1 MAKRDPLGL
10 IGEKLNRYRIEEFA
24 GRGGM
29 SVVYRARHEIGKYV
43 VAVKVLDPELA
54 GDPKMV
60 SSFLAEARNTAALRH
75 PSIIRINDVDQTEE
89 GWAYL
94 VMEWLDG
101 RTLYDEL
108 RKHGPIPIERASR
121 LLDQICAAVEYAHSK
136 NVIHRDLKPG
146 NIMLVADEHGEPD
159 VEAIRILDFGIAKV
173 LDATLGINTQVA
185 GTYYYTSPEQLT
197 RGATIDRRAD
207 IYSLGVVLYQMLTGE
222 MPFKADSMWEMIR
235 LHCEASP
242 SPLREV
248 NPAIPQAIED
258 VVLKALAKKP
268 ADRHQSAT
276 ELARALRNAANIHPA
291 TLIVE
296 CIDANDQSR
305 LAGASV
311 YLNGKFAGNTAA
323 GGELRLEQLTPREY
337 RIEVESTHYRGSQKS
352 FRLEPQEELV
362 VAIKLERELRGSLE
376 IRLNVAG
383 AGVELDGKEIGVTD
397 PNGRFAS
404 DSVEVGRRRVRL
416 THPKH
421 LPVKVDVDVEAWR
434 RASLDLSLEPRLGFE
449 WRRMIT
455 PAPVTIFLSIIFLS
469 LIGYGAY
476 RKWKN
481 PPPSAPSAPSPT
493 VELSPKTDVATN
505 SPTNSPPPSTP
516 PPTAEISPKTDATTK
531 GPKNSLG
538 PKTTTSPSSTAVAPT
553 VTPPAD
559 HVSFDELM
567 AKAARSRKAGR
578 HQESVNYYNQAL
590 TLRRGDGKA
599 LAGLMDAYHALGEYF
614 LNRGQYKNAADAF
627 QQVLDIRP
635 NDVPASLRLGDAYS
649 GIPENYD
656 KAIEQYNRAINL
668 GFDNSV
674 VYVKLGNVYLNKANY
689 QAAAS
694 QCAEAIKHD
703 IKYREA
709 YSCAH
714 KAFLAQPRG
723 DDKAKDFYRR
733 LIDANPQNELAIY
746 HLGLIYVAQ
755 RRRNDAISQYNK
767 LQALR
772 SDWAEKLRAEI
783 ARIY

>member
-29 SVVYRARHEIGKYV
+29 SVVYRARHEIGEYV

-60 SSFLAEARNTAALRH
+60 SSFLAEGKNTAALRH
-75 PSIIRINDVDQTEE
+75 PFIIRINDVDQTEE

-108 RKHGPIPIERASR
+108 KERGSLSFERASR
-121 LLDQICAAVEYAHSK
+121 LLDQICAAVESAHSK

-146 NIMLVADEHGEPD
+146 NIMLVAGE
-159 VEAIRILDFGIAKV
+159 VEEETIRILDFGIAKV

-197 RGATIDRRAD
+197 RGAAIDRRAD

-222 MPFKADSMWEMIR
+222 MPFVADSMPEMIR

-242 SPLREV
+242 RPMREI
-248 NPAIPQAIED
+248 NPAIPRAVED

-268 ADRHQSAT
+268 AGRYQSAT
-276 ELARALRNAANIHPA
+276 ELARAFRNAANIHPA

-296 CIDANDQSR
+296 CIDATDQSR

-311 YLNGKFAGNTAA
+311 YLNGKFTGNTGA

-337 RIEVESTHYRGSQKS
+337 RIEVEFQHYLGAQKS
-352 FRLEPQEELV
+352 FRLEPQEELA

-376 IRLNVAG
+376 IKLNVAG
-383 AGVELDGKEIGVTD
+383 ARVELDGKEIGVTD
-397 PNGRFAS
+397 AKGRFVF
-404 DSVEVGRRRVRL
+404 DSVEAGRRRVRL
-416 THPKH
+416 THHRH
-421 LPVKVDVDVEAWR
+421 LPFKADVEVEAWR
-434 RASLDLSLEPRLGFE
+434 RASLDLNLEPRSGFD
-449 WRRMIT
+449 WRRIIA
-455 PAPVTIFLSIIFLS
+455 PAAVVIFLS

-476 RKWKN
+476 RLLKKT
-481 PPPSAPSAPSPT
+481 PPLSPIPSIVEVSPTAAVATSSPSPETTATPDPSPT
-493 VELSPKTDVATN
+493 AVVA
-505 SPTNSPPPSTP
+505 
-516 PPTAEISPKTDATTK
+516 
-531 GPKNSLG
+531 
-538 PKTTTSPSSTAVAPT
+538 T
-553 VTPPAD
+553 VTPPAE
-559 HVSFDELM
+559 HASFDELM
-567 AKAARSRKAGR
+567 AKAARSRKVGR
-578 HQESVNYYNQAL
+578 HQEAINYYKQAL
-590 TLRRGDGKA
+590 TLRREDGKA
-599 LAGLMDAYHALGEYF
+599 LGGLVDAYHDLGGYF
-614 LNRGQYKNAADAF
+614 LKRGQYKNAANAF
-627 QQVLDIRP
+627 QQVLDVRP

-656 KAIEQYNRAINL
+656 NAIEQYNRAIKL
-668 GFDNSV
+668 GFVDSV
-674 VYVKLGNVYLNKANY
+674 VYVKLGNVYLSKANY
-689 QAAAS
+689 QAASS
-694 QCAEAIKHD
+694 QCAEAIRRD
-703 IKYREA
+703 VKYPAA

-783 ARIY
+783 ARIN

>member
-10 IGEKLNRYRIEEFA
+10 IGEKLNRYRIEDFA

-29 SVVYRARHEIGKYV
+29 SVVYRARHEIGEYV

-108 RKHGPIPIERASR
+108 KERGSLSIERASR

-146 NIMLVADEHGEPD
+146 NIMLVSDEYE
-159 VEAIRILDFGIAKV
+159 EETIRILDFGIAKV
-173 LDATLGINTQVA
+173 LNATLGINTQAA

-197 RGATIDRRAD
+197 RGAAIDRRAD

-222 MPFKADSMWEMIR
+222 KPFEADSMWEMIK

-242 SPLREV
+242 RTLRDV
-248 NPAIPQAIED
+248 NPAIPQAVEE

-268 ADRHQSAT
+268 AGRYQSAT
-276 ELARALRNAANIHPA
+276 ELARAFRNAANIHPA

-296 CIDANDQSR
+296 CIDATDESR

-311 YLNGKFAGNTAA
+311 YLNGKFAGNTGA

-337 RIEVESTHYRGSQKS
+337 RIEVESQHYLGSQKS
-352 FRLEPQEELV
+352 FRIESQEELA

-376 IRLNVAG
+376 IKLNVAG
-383 AGVELDGKEIGVTD
+383 ARVELDGKEIGVTD
-397 PNGRFAS
+397 AKGWFVL
-404 DSVEVGRRRVRL
+404 DSVDAGLRRVRL
-416 THPKH
+416 THPGH
-421 LPVKVDVDVEAWR
+421 LPVKADVDVEVWR
-434 RASLDLSLEPRLGFE
+434 RASLDLNLEPRSGFE
-449 WRRMIT
+449 WRRIIA
-455 PAPVTIFLSIIFLS
+455 PAAVVIFLS
-469 LIGYGAY
+469 LIGYGVY
-476 RKWKN
+476 RLWKKTPSPSPIPSIVEVSPTAAVATSSPSPETTA
-481 PPPSAPSAPSPT
+481 PPGPSPT
-493 VELSPKTDVATN
+493 AIV
-505 SPTNSPPPSTP
+505 PT
-516 PPTAEISPKTDATTK
+516 I
-531 GPKNSLG
+531 
-538 PKTTTSPSSTAVAPT
+538 
-553 VTPPAD
+553 TPPAD
-559 HVSFDELM
+559 QAPFNELM
-567 AKAARSRKAGR
+567 AKAARSRKAAR
-578 HQESVNYYNQAL
+578 HQEAINYYKQAL
-590 TLRRGDGKA
+590 TLRREDGKA
-599 LAGLMDAYHALGEYF
+599 LAGLVGAYYDLGDYF
-614 LNRGQYKNAADAF
+614 LKRRQYKSAAGAF
-627 QQVLDIRP
+627 QQVLDVKP
-635 NDVPASLRLGDAYS
+635 NDVPASIRLGDAYS
-649 GIPENYD
+649 SIPGNYD
-656 KAIEQYNRAINL
+656 NAIVQYNRAIKL
-668 GFDNSV
+668 GFDNPV
-674 VYVKLGNVYLNKANY
+674 VYVKLGNVYIRKANY
-689 QAAAS
+689 QAASS
-694 QCAEAIKHD
+694 QCAEAIKRD
-703 IKYREA
+703 VKYREA
-709 YSCAH
+709 YSCFH

-723 DDKAKDFYRR
+723 GDKAKDFYRR

-772 SDWAEKLRAEI
+772 SDWAEKLRVEL
-783 ARIY
+783 ARTQ

>member
-24 GRGGM
+24 GQGGM
-29 SVVYRARHEIGKYV
+29 SVVYRARHEIGEYV

-60 SSFLAEARNTAALRH
+60 NSFLAEARNTAALRH

-108 RKHGPIPIERASR
+108 RRHGPLPIERASR

-146 NIMLVADEHGEPD
+146 NIMLVAGEQGEHEGD
-159 VEAIRILDFGIAKV
+159 AIRILDFGIAKV

-197 RGATIDRRAD
+197 RGAAIDRRAD
-207 IYSLGVVLYQMLTGE
+207 LYSLGVVLYQMLTGE
-222 MPFKADSMWEMIR
+222 MPFKADSMPEMIR

-242 SPLREV
+242 RPLREV
-248 NPAIPQAIED
+248 NPAIPQAVED
-258 VVLKALAKKP
+258 VVIKALAKKP
-268 ADRHQSAT
+268 SDRHQSAT
-276 ELARALRNAANIHPA
+276 ELARAFRNAANIHPA

-296 CIDANDQSR
+296 CIDAIDQSQ

-337 RIEVESTHYRGSQKS
+337 LIEVESAHYRSSQKS

-376 IRLNVAG
+376 IKLNVAG
-383 AGVELDGKEIGVTD
+383 ARVELDGKEIGVTD
-397 PNGRFAS
+397 ANGRFTS
-404 DSVEVGRRRVRL
+404 DSVEAGRRRVRL
-416 THPKH
+416 AHPKH
-421 LPVKVDVDVEAWR
+421 QQVKVEVDVEAWR

-449 WRRMIT
+449 WRRIIT
-455 PAPVTIFLSIIFLS
+455 PAPVAIFLSVIVLS

-476 RKWKN
+476 RIWKN
-481 PPPSAPSAPSPT
+481 PPSPPPPSPT
-493 VELSPKTDVATN
+493 T
-505 SPTNSPPPSTP
+505 
-516 PPTAEISPKTDATTK
+516 PTAEVSPKTDAATN
-531 GPKNSLG
+531 GPTNSPG
-538 PKTTTSPSSTAVAPT
+538 PETMTPTPAPSPSVVVPT

-559 HVSFDELM
+559 HASFDELM

-590 TLRRGDGKA
+590 SLRRGDGKA
-599 LAGLMDAYHALGEYF
+599 LAGLMDAYHALGENF
-614 LNRGQYKNAADAF
+614 LKRGQYKSAANAF
-627 QQVLDIRP
+627 QQVLDIKP
-635 NDVPASLRLGDAYS
+635 NDAPASLRLGDAYS

-656 KAIEQYNRAINL
+656 KAIEQYNRAISL
-668 GFDNSV
+668 GFDNPV
-674 VYVKLGNVYLNKANY
+674 VYVKLGNVYLSKANY
-689 QAAAS
+689 QAASS
-694 QCAEAIKHD
+694 QCAEAIKRD
-703 IKYREA
+703 IKYQEA

-714 KAFLAQPRG
+714 KAFLAQPHG

-733 LIDANPQNELAIY
+733 LVDANPQNELAIY

-755 RRRNDAISQYNK
+755 RRRNDAISQYKK

-772 SDWAEKLRAEI
+772 SDLAEKLRAEI

>member
-1 MAKRDPLGL
+1 
-10 IGEKLNRYRIEEFA
+10 
-24 GRGGM
+24 
-29 SVVYRARHEIGKYV
+29 
-43 VAVKVLDPELA
+43 
-54 GDPKMV
+54 MV
-60 SSFLAEARNTAALRH
+60 SPFLAQARNTAALRH

-89 GWAYL
+89 GWAYM
-94 VMEWLDG
+94 VMEWLDK
-101 RTLYDEL
+101 RTLWDEL
-108 RKHGPIPIERASR
+108 RKQGPLPIERASR

-159 VEAIRILDFGIAKV
+159 GEAIRILDFGIAKV

-197 RGATIDRRAD
+197 RGAAIDRRAD
-207 IYSLGVVLYQMLTGE
+207 IYSLGVVLYQMLISK
-222 MPFKADSMWEMIR
+222 MPFEADSMPEMIR
-235 LHCEASP
+235 LHCEAP
-242 SPLREV
+242 PMPLREV
-248 NPAIPQAIED
+248 NPAIPQAVED

-276 ELARALRNAANIHPA
+276 ELARAFRNAANIHPA

-296 CIDANDQSR
+296 CSDATDQSR

-323 GGELRLEQLTPREY
+323 GGDLRLEQLTPREY
-337 RIEVESTHYRGSQKS
+337 RIEVESTHYRSSQKS

-362 VAIKLERELRGSLE
+362 VLIKLERELQGSLE
-376 IRLNVAG
+376 IKLNVAG
-383 AGVELDGKEIGVTD
+383 ARVELDGKEIGMTD
-397 PNGRFAS
+397 SSGRFAS
-404 DSVEVGRRRVRL
+404 DSVVVGRRRVRL

-421 LPVKVDVDVEAWR
+421 LPVKVEVEVEAWR
-434 RASLDLSLEPRLGFE
+434 RASLDLSLEPRLDFE
-449 WRRMIT
+449 WRRIIT
-455 PAPVTIFLSIIFLS
+455 PAPVIIFLSVIFLS

-476 RKWKN
+476 RKWIN
-481 PPPSAPSAPSPT
+481 PSPSAPTPT
-493 VELSPKTDVATN
+493 VELSPKTDTTANV
-505 SPTNSPPPSTP
+505 PTNSPSPETTP
-516 PPTAEISPKTDATTK
+516 TPRPTPTPTTA
-531 GPKNSLG
+531 P
-538 PKTTTSPSSTAVAPT
+538 TPSSTAVIPT

-559 HVSFDELM
+559 HGSFDEFM
-567 AKAARSRKAGR
+567 NKAARSRKAGS
-578 HQESVNYYNQAL
+578 HQEAVNYYKQAL

-599 LAGLMDAYHALGEYF
+599 LAGLVDASHALGEYF
-614 LNRGQYKNAADAF
+614 LKRGQYKSAANAF

-635 NDVPASLRLGDAYS
+635 NDIPASLRLGDAYS

-668 GFDNSV
+668 GFDNPV
-674 VYVKLGNVYLNKANY
+674 VYVKLGNVYLSKANY

-694 QCAEAIKHD
+694 QCSEAIKRD

-723 DDKAKDFYRR
+723 DDKAKDFYRK

-755 RRRNDAISQYNK
+755 RRRNDAISQYKK

-783 ARIY
+783 ARTN

>member
-29 SVVYRARHEIGKYV
+29 SVVYRARHEIGEYV

-108 RKHGPIPIERASR
+108 RRHGPLPIERASR

-146 NIMLVADEHGEPD
+146 NIMLVAGEQGEPD
-159 VEAIRILDFGIAKV
+159 GEAIRILDFGIAKV

-197 RGATIDRRAD
+197 RGAVIDRRAD
-207 IYSLGVVLYQMLTGE
+207 IYSLGVVLYQMLIGE
-222 MPFKADSMWEMIR
+222 MPFKADSMPEMIR
-235 LHCEASP
+235 LHCEAP
-242 SPLREV
+242 PRPLREV
-248 NPAIPQAIED
+248 NPAIPQAVED
-258 VVLKALAKKP
+258 VVLKTLAKKP
-268 ADRHQSAT
+268 ADRHPSAT
-276 ELARALRNAANIHPA
+276 ELARAFRNAANIHPA

-296 CIDANDQSR
+296 CVDATDQSR

-337 RIEVESTHYRGSQKS
+337 RIEVESAHYRSSQKS

-376 IRLNVAG
+376 IKLNVAG
-383 AGVELDGKEIGVTD
+383 ARVELDGKEIGVTD
-397 PNGRFAS
+397 HNGRFHS
-404 DSVEVGRRRVRL
+404 DSVEAGRRLVRL
-416 THPKH
+416 TKPRH
-421 LPVKVDVDVEAWR
+421 LPVKVEVEVEPWR

-449 WRRMIT
+449 WRRIIT
-455 PAPVTIFLSIIFLS
+455 PAPVTVFLSVIFLS

-476 RKWKN
+476 RKWRN
-481 PPPSAPSAPSPT
+481 PTTASPSSPTPT
-493 VELSPKTDVATN
+493 VEV
-505 SPTNSPPPSTP
+505 
-516 PPTAEISPKTDATTK
+516 SPKTDAAANGPTNSPSPVTT
-531 GPKNSLG
+531 PTLT
-538 PKTTTSPSSTAVAPT
+538 PTPTQTQRPTPSSTAVVPT

-559 HVSFDELM
+559 HASFDELM
-567 AKAARSRKAGR
+567 NKAARSRKAAR
-578 HQESVNYYNQAL
+578 HQEAVNYYKEAL

-599 LAGLMDAYHALGEYF
+599 LAGLMDASHALGEY
-614 LNRGQYKNAADAF
+614 LLKRRQYKSAANAF

-668 GFDNSV
+668 GFDNSI
-674 VYVKLGNVYLNKANY
+674 VYVKLGNVYLSKANY
-689 QAAAS
+689 QAAAN
-694 QCAEAIKHD
+694 QCAEAIKRD

>member
-1 MAKRDPLGL
+1 MAIRDPLGL

-29 SVVYRARHEIGKYV
+29 SVVYRARHEIGEYV

-101 RTLYDEL
+101 RTLWDEL
-108 RKHGPIPIERASR
+108 RKHGPLPIERASR

-146 NIMLVADEHGEPD
+146 NIMLVANEHGEHD
-159 VEAIRILDFGIAKV
+159 GEAIRILDFGIAKV

-197 RGATIDRRAD
+197 RGAAIDRRAD
-207 IYSLGVVLYQMLTGE
+207 IYSLGVVLYQMLIGK
-222 MPFKADSMWEMIR
+222 MPFEADSMPEMVR
-235 LHCEASP
+235 LHCEAP
-242 SPLREV
+242 PRPLREF
-248 NPAIPQAIED
+248 NPAIPQAVED

-276 ELARALRNAANIHPA
+276 ELARAFRNAANIHPA

-296 CIDANDQSR
+296 CVDATDQSR

-337 RIEVESTHYRGSQKS
+337 RIEVESAHYRSSQKS

-376 IRLNVAG
+376 IKLNVAG
-383 AGVELDGKEIGVTD
+383 ARVELDGKEIGVTD
-397 PNGRFAS
+397 NNGRFHS
-404 DSVEVGRRRVRL
+404 DSVEAGRRRVRL

-421 LPVKVDVDVEAWR
+421 LPVKVEVEVEAWR
-434 RASLDLSLEPRLGFE
+434 RASLDLSLEPRQSFE
-449 WRRMIT
+449 WRRIIT
-455 PAPVTIFLSIIFLS
+455 PAPVTIFLSVIFLS

-476 RKWKN
+476 RKWIN
-481 PPPSAPSAPSPT
+481 PPPSPPSSPTPT
-493 VELSPKTDVATN
+493 VEVSPKADATAN
-505 SPTNSPPPSTP
+505 GPTNSPAPDPTPLPTPPTPTPTPRPTPYSTP
-516 PPTAEISPKTDATTK
+516 
-531 GPKNSLG
+531 
-538 PKTTTSPSSTAVAPT
+538 VVPT

-559 HVSFDELM
+559 HATFDELM
-567 AKAARSRKAGR
+567 NKAARSRKVGR
-578 HQESVNYYNQAL
+578 HQEAVNYYKQAL
-590 TLRRGDGKA
+590 TLRRADGKA
-599 LAGLMDAYHALGEYF
+599 LAGLTDASHALGEYF
-614 LNRGQYKNAADAF
+614 LKRGQYKSAADAF

-635 NDVPASLRLGDAYS
+635 NDIPASLRLGDAYS
-649 GIPENYD
+649 GIPENND
-656 KAIEQYNRAINL
+656 KAIEQYNRAITL

-674 VYVKLGNVYLNKANY
+674 VYVKLGNVYLSKANY

-694 QCAEAIKHD
+694 QCAEAIKRD

-723 DDKAKDFYRR
+723 DDKAKDLYRR

>member
-1 MAKRDPLGL
+1 MAQRDPLGL
-10 IGEKLNRYRIEEFA
+10 IGEKLNRYRIEQFA

-29 SVVYRARHEIGKYV
+29 SVVYRARHEIGEYV

-108 RKHGPIPIERASR
+108 RRHGPLPIERASR

-159 VEAIRILDFGIAKV
+159 GEAIRILDFGIAKV

-197 RGATIDRRAD
+197 RGAAIDRRAD

-222 MPFKADSMWEMIR
+222 MPFKADSMPEMIR
-235 LHCEASP
+235 LHCEAFP
-242 SPLREV
+242 RPPREI
-248 NPAIPQAIED
+248 NPAILQAVED

-276 ELARALRNAANIHPA
+276 ELARAFRNAANIHPA

-296 CIDANDQSR
+296 CVDAIDQSR
-305 LAGASV
+305 LADASV

-337 RIEVESTHYRGSQKS
+337 RIEVESAHYRSSQKS

-362 VAIKLERELRGSLE
+362 VVIKLERELRGSLE
-376 IRLNVAG
+376 IKLNVAG
-383 AGVELDGKEIGVTD
+383 ARVELDGKEIGVTD

-404 DSVEVGRRRVRL
+404 DSVEAGRRRVRL

-421 LPVKVDVDVEAWR
+421 LPVKVEVEVEAWR

-449 WRRMIT
+449 WRRIIT
-455 PAPVTIFLSIIFLS
+455 PAPVTIFLSVIFLS

-476 RKWKN
+476 RKWIN
-481 PPPSAPSAPSPT
+481 PPPSPPSSPTPT
-493 VELSPKTDVATN
+493 VEVSPKTDVAVN
-505 SPTNSPPPSTP
+505 GPTNSPAPETTSTP
-516 PPTAEISPKTDATTK
+516 TPTPRPTTA
-531 GPKNSLG
+531 P
-538 PKTTTSPSSTAVAPT
+538 TPSSTAVVPT

-559 HVSFDELM
+559 HASFDELM

-599 LAGLMDAYHALGEYF
+599 LAGLMDAYHALGENF
-614 LNRGQYKNAADAF
+614 LKRGQYRSAADAF

-674 VYVKLGNVYLNKANY
+674 VYVKLGNVYLSKANY

-694 QCAEAIKHD
+694 QCAEAIKRD

-733 LIDANPQNELAIY
+733 LIDSNPQNELAIY

>member
-29 SVVYRARHEIGKYV
+29 SVVYRARHEIGEYV

-54 GDPKMV
+54 GDPKMI

-101 RTLYDEL
+101 QTLYDDLKERGSL
-108 RKHGPIPIERASR
+108 SIERASR

-146 NIMLVADEHGEPD
+146 NIMLVADEFE
-159 VEAIRILDFGIAKV
+159 EETIRILDFGIAKV

-197 RGATIDRRAD
+197 RGAAIDRRAD

-222 MPFKADSMWEMIR
+222 KPFEADSMWEMIK

-242 SPLREV
+242 RPLREI
-248 NPAIPQAIED
+248 NPAIPQAVED
-258 VVLKALAKKP
+258 VILKALSKKP
-268 ADRHQSAT
+268 AGRYQSAT
-276 ELARALRNAANIHPA
+276 ELARAFRNAANIHPA

-296 CIDANDQSR
+296 CIDGTDESR

-311 YLNGKFAGNTAA
+311 YLNGKFAGNTGA

-337 RIEVESTHYRGSQKS
+337 RIEVESQHYRGSQKS

-362 VAIKLERELRGSLE
+362 LAIKLDRELRGSLE
-376 IRLNVAG
+376 IKLNVAD
-383 AGVELDGKEIGVTD
+383 AKVELDGKEIGVTD
-397 PNGRFAS
+397 ADGRFAS
-404 DSVEVGRRRVRL
+404 DSVEAGRRRVRL
-416 THPKH
+416 THPRH
-421 LPVKVDVDVEAWR
+421 LPAKADVEVEAWR
-434 RASLDLSLEPRLGFE
+434 RARLDLNLQPKSGFE
-449 WRRMIT
+449 WRRMI
-455 PAPVTIFLSIIFLS
+455 APVAVVIFLWLIFLAPF
-469 LIGYGAY
+469 GYQKWFN
-476 RKWKN
+476 RKQ
-481 PPPSAPSAPSPT
+481 PLAPTPTLTPEVSPTADAGTSSPTPETTAAPGPSPT
-493 VELSPKTDVATN
+493 
-505 SPTNSPPPSTP
+505 
-516 PPTAEISPKTDATTK
+516 
-531 GPKNSLG
+531 
-538 PKTTTSPSSTAVAPT
+538 AVLPT

-559 HVSFDELM
+559 HASFAELM
-567 AKAARSRKAGR
+567 TKGARSRKAGR
-578 HQESVNYYNQAL
+578 HQEAINYYKQAL
-590 TLRRGDGKA
+590 ALRREDGKA
-599 LAGLMDAYHALGEYF
+599 LAGLVGAYYDAGDYF
-614 LNRGQYKNAADAF
+614 LKRGQYKSAAIAF
-627 QQVLDIRP
+627 QQVLDVRP
-635 NDVPASLRLGDAYS
+635 NDLPASLRLGDAYS

-656 KAIEQYNRAINL
+656 NAIKQYNRAIKL
-668 GFDNSV
+668 GFDNTV
-674 VYVKLGNVYLNKANY
+674 VYVKLGNVYLRKANY
-689 QAAAS
+689 QAASS
-694 QCAEAIKHD
+694 QCAEAIKRD
-703 IKYREA
+703 VKYREA

-714 KAFLAQPRG
+714 KAFLAQQRG

>member
-29 SVVYRARHEIGKYV
+29 SVVYRARHEIGEYV

-54 GDPKMV
+54 GDPKMI

-101 RTLYDEL
+101 ITLYDEL
-108 RKHGPIPIERASR
+108 KERGPLSIERASR

-146 NIMLVADEHGEPD
+146 NIMLVTDESDE
-159 VEAIRILDFGIAKV
+159 EAIRILDFGIAKV

-197 RGATIDRRAD
+197 RGAAIDRRAD

-222 MPFKADSMWEMIR
+222 KPFEADSMWEMIK

-242 SPLREV
+242 RPLREV
-248 NPAIPQAIED
+248 NTAIPQAVED

-268 ADRHQSAT
+268 AGRYQSAT
-276 ELARALRNAANIHPA
+276 ELARAFRNAANIHPA

-296 CIDANDQSR
+296 CIDATDESR

-311 YLNGKFAGNTAA
+311 YLNGKFAGNTGA

-337 RIEVESTHYRGSQKS
+337 LIEVESQQYRRSQKS

-362 VAIKLERELRGSLE
+362 VVIKLDRDLRGSLE
-376 IRLNVAG
+376 IKLNVAG
-383 AGVELDGKEIGVTD
+383 AKVELDGKEIGVTD
-397 PNGRFAS
+397 ANGRLVF
-404 DSVEVGRRRVRL
+404 DSVEVGRRSVRL
-416 THPKH
+416 THPRH
-421 LPVKVDVDVEAWR
+421 PPVMTDVEVEAWR
-434 RASLDLSLEPRLGFE
+434 RASLDLSLESKSGFE
-449 WRRMIT
+449 WRRMIAPAAVIISLWLIVLAPFGYQKWFNRKQPPVPT
-455 PAPVTIFLSIIFLS
+455 PTLAPEV
-469 LIGYGAY
+469 
-476 RKWKN
+476 
-481 PPPSAPSAPSPT
+481 SPT
-493 VELSPKTDVATN
+493 ADVGASGPTPETTAT
-505 SPTNSPPPSTP
+505 PDPF
-516 PPTAEISPKTDATTK
+516 PTA
-531 GPKNSLG
+531 
-538 PKTTTSPSSTAVAPT
+538 VVPT
-553 VTPPAD
+553 VTPPVENA
-559 HVSFDELM
+559 SFDELM
-567 AKAARSRKAGR
+567 AKAARSRRAGR
-578 HQESVNYYNQAL
+578 HQEAINYYKQAL
-590 TLRRGDGKA
+590 TLRREDGKA
-599 LAGLMDAYHALGEYF
+599 LSGLVGAYYDLGDDFLKRGRHESAAG
-614 LNRGQYKNAADAF
+614 AF
-627 QQVLDIRP
+627 QQVLDVRP
-635 NDVPASLRLGDAYS
+635 NDVPANVRLGDAYS

-656 KAIEQYNRAINL
+656 KAIEQYNRAIKL
-668 GFDNSV
+668 GFDNPV
-674 VYVKLGNVYLNKANY
+674 VYVKLGNVYIGKANY
-689 QAAAS
+689 QAASS
-694 QCAEAIKHD
+694 QCAEAIKRD
-703 IKYREA
+703 VKYREA

-783 ARIY
+783 ARIN

>member
-1 MAKRDPLGL
+1 MAIRDPLGL

-54 GDPKMV
+54 GDPKIV

-75 PSIIRINDVDQTEE
+75 PSIIRINDVDQTEA

-101 RTLYDEL
+101 YTLYDEL
-108 RKHGPIPIERASR
+108 KKHGPPPIERASR

-136 NVIHRDLKPG
+136 NVIHRDLKPA
-146 NIMLVADEHGEPD
+146 NIMLVAGEQGEHEG
-159 VEAIRILDFGIAKV
+159 EAIRILDFGIAKV

-197 RGATIDRRAD
+197 RGAAIDRRAD

-222 MPFKADSMWEMIR
+222 MPFKADSMPEMIR

-242 SPLREV
+242 RPLREV
-248 NPAIPQAIED
+248 NPAIPQSVED

-276 ELARALRNAANIHPA
+276 ELARAFRNAANIHPA

-296 CIDANDQSR
+296 CIDATDQSR

-311 YLNGKFAGNTAA
+311 YLNGKFAGNTGA
-323 GGELRLEQLTPREY
+323 GGELRLNQLTPREY
-337 RIEVESTHYRGSQKS
+337 RIEVESTHYRSSQKS
-352 FRLEPQEELV
+352 FRLEPREELV
-362 VAIKLERELRGSLE
+362 VAIELERELRGSLE
-376 IRLNVAG
+376 IKLNVAG
-383 AGVELDGKEIGVTD
+383 ARVELDGKEIGVTD
-397 PNGRFAS
+397 ANGRFAS
-404 DSVEVGRRRVRL
+404 DSVEVGWRSVRL

-421 LPVKVDVDVEAWR
+421 LPVKVEVEVEAWR

-449 WRRMIT
+449 WRRIIA
-455 PAPVTIFLSIIFLS
+455 PAPVAIFLLPIFLS

-476 RKWKN
+476 RIWKN
-481 PPPSAPSAPSPT
+481 PPPSPPSTTTPT
-493 VELSPKTDVATN
+493 VEVSPKADATTNGLTN
-505 SPTNSPPPSTP
+505 SPSPSPSPPS
-516 PPTAEISPKTDATTK
+516 
-531 GPKNSLG
+531 
-538 PKTTTSPSSTAVAPT
+538 SSTAVVPT

-559 HVSFDELM
+559 HATFDELM
-567 AKAARSRKAGR
+567 TRAARSRKAGR
-578 HQESVNYYNQAL
+578 HQEAVNYYKQAL
-590 TLRRGDGKA
+590 TLRGGDGKA
-599 LAGLMDAYHALGEYF
+599 LAGLVDAYHDLGRYF
-614 LNRGQYKNAADAF
+614 LNRGQYQSAAGAF

-656 KAIEQYNRAINL
+656 KAIEQYNRAIKL

-674 VYVKLGNVYLNKANY
+674 VYVKLGNVYLRRANY

-694 QCAEAIKHD
+694 QCVEAIKRD
-703 IKYREA
+703 IKYLEA

-723 DDKAKDFYRR
+723 DDKAKDFYRK
-733 LIDANPQNELAIY
+733 LIVANPRNELAIY
-746 HLGLIYVAQ
+746 HLGLIYVDQ
-755 RRRNDAISQYNK
+755 RRRNDAISQYKK
-767 LQALR
+767 LHALR

-783 ARIY
+783 ARMH

>member
-60 SSFLAEARNTAALRH
+60 NSFLAEARNTAALRH

-108 RKHGPIPIERASR
+108 RRHGSLPIERASR

-146 NIMLVADEHGEPD
+146 NIMLVAGEQGEQEG
-159 VEAIRILDFGIAKV
+159 EAIRILDFGIAKV

-197 RGATIDRRAD
+197 RGAAIDRRAD

-222 MPFKADSMWEMIR
+222 MPFKADSMPEMIR

-242 SPLREV
+242 RPLREV
-248 NPAIPQAIED
+248 NPAISQAVED
-258 VVLKALAKKP
+258 VVLKALAKKSS
-268 ADRHQSAT
+268 DRHQSAT
-276 ELARALRNAANIHPA
+276 ELSRAFRNAANIHPA

-296 CIDANDQSR
+296 CIDATDQSR

-311 YLNGKFAGNTAA
+311 YLNGKFAGNTDA
-323 GGELRLEQLTPREY
+323 GGELKLEQLTPREY
-337 RIEVESTHYRGSQKS
+337 WIEVESTHYRSSQKS
-352 FRLEPQEELV
+352 FRLEPHEELV

-376 IRLNVAG
+376 IKLNVAG
-383 AGVELDGKEIGVTD
+383 ARVELDGKEIGASD
-397 PNGRFAS
+397 SNGRFAS

-421 LPVKVDVDVEAWR
+421 LPINVEVEVEAWR

-455 PAPVTIFLSIIFLS
+455 PAPVTIFLSVIVLS

-476 RKWKN
+476 RIWKN
-481 PPPSAPSAPSPT
+481 PPKAP
-493 VELSPKTDVATN
+493 LS
-505 SPTNSPPPSTP
+505 PSTP
-516 PPTAEISPKTDATTK
+516 AVEVSPKTDATTN
-531 GPKNSLG
+531 GPTNSPG
-538 PKTTTSPSSTAVAPT
+538 PETTLTPSPSPSPSPSSIAVIPT

-559 HVSFDELM
+559 HASFDELM
-567 AKAARSRKAGR
+567 TKAARSRRAGR
-578 HQESVNYYNQAL
+578 HQEAVNFYKQAL
-590 TLRRGDGKA
+590 TLRQGDGKA
-599 LAGLMDAYHALGEYF
+599 QAGLVGAYYDLGDYF
-614 LNRGQYKNAADAF
+614 LKRGQYKSAVGAF
-627 QQVLDIRP
+627 QQVLDVRP
-635 NDVPASLRLGDAYS
+635 NDVPANLRLGDAYS

-668 GFDNSV
+668 GFGNSV
-674 VYVKLGNVYLNKANY
+674 VYVKLGNVYLSKANY
-689 QAAAS
+689 QAAAT
-694 QCAEAIKHD
+694 QCGEAIKRD
-703 IKYREA
+703 IKYLEA

-755 RRRNDAISQYNK
+755 RRRNDAISQYKK
-767 LQALR
+767 LQTLR
-772 SDWAEKLRAEI
+772 SDLAEKLRVEI

>member
-1 MAKRDPLGL
+1 MAIRDPLGL

-29 SVVYRARHEIGKYV
+29 SVVYRARHEIGEYV

-60 SSFLAEARNTAALRH
+60 NSFLAEARNTAALRH

-108 RKHGPIPIERASR
+108 RRHGLLPIERASR

-146 NIMLVADEHGEPD
+146 NIMLVSNEHEGEHGDPD
-159 VEAIRILDFGIAKV
+159 GEAIRILDFGIAKV

-197 RGATIDRRAD
+197 RGAAIDRRAD
-207 IYSLGVVLYQMLTGE
+207 IYSLGVVLYQMLISK
-222 MPFKADSMWEMIR
+222 MPFEADSMPEMIR
-235 LHCEASP
+235 LHCEAP
-242 SPLREV
+242 PMPLREV
-248 NPAIPQAIED
+248 NPAIPQAVED
-258 VVLKALAKKP
+258 VVLKALAKKSS
-268 ADRHQSAT
+268 DRHQSAT
-276 ELARALRNAANIHPA
+276 ELARAFRNAANIHPA

-296 CIDANDQSR
+296 CIDATDQSR

-337 RIEVESTHYRGSQKS
+337 WIEVESTHYRSSQKS

-376 IRLNVAG
+376 IKLNVAG
-383 AGVELDGKEIGVTD
+383 ARVELDGKEIGVTD
-397 PNGRFAS
+397 SNARFAS

-421 LPVKVDVDVEAWR
+421 LPVKVEVVVEAWR
-434 RASLDLSLEPRLGFE
+434 RASLDLSLEPRPGFE

-455 PAPVTIFLSIIFLS
+455 PAPVTTFLSVIFLS

-476 RKWKN
+476 RKWITPP
-481 PPPSAPSAPSPT
+481 PPPSSPSTTTAE
-493 VELSPKTDVATN
+493 VSPKADATTN
-505 SPTNSPPPSTP
+505 APTNSPGPAPTP
-516 PPTAEISPKTDATTK
+516 TLTPTPAPTLTPTPAPT
-531 GPKNSLG
+531 L
-538 PKTTTSPSSTAVAPT
+538 SSTTNVPT

-559 HVSFDELM
+559 HASFDELM
-567 AKAARSRKAGR
+567 TKAARSRKAGR
-578 HQESVNYYNQAL
+578 QQEAVNYYKQAL
-590 TLRRGDGKA
+590 TLRREDSKA
-599 LAGLMDAYHALGEYF
+599 LAGLVDAYHDLGRYF
-614 LNRGQYKNAADAF
+614 LSRGQYKNAASAF

-674 VYVKLGNVYLNKANY
+674 VYVKLGNVYLSKANY

-694 QCAEAIKHD
+694 QCAEAIKRD
-703 IKYREA
+703 IKYLEA

-755 RRRNDAISQYNK
+755 RRRNDAISQYKK

-772 SDWAEKLRAEI
+772 SDWAEKLRVEI

>member
-1 MAKRDPLGL
+1 MAIRDPLGL

-29 SVVYRARHEIGKYV
+29 SVVYRARHEIGEYV

-108 RKHGPIPIERASR
+108 RRHGPLPIERASR

-159 VEAIRILDFGIAKV
+159 GEAIRILDFGIAKV
-173 LDATLGINTQVA
+173 LDATLGINTQAA

-197 RGATIDRRAD
+197 RGAAIDRRAD
-207 IYSLGVVLYQMLTGE
+207 IYSLGVVLYQMLIGK
-222 MPFKADSMWEMIR
+222 MPFEADSMPEMIR

-242 SPLREV
+242 RPLREV
-248 NPAIPQAIED
+248 NPAIPQAVED

-268 ADRHQSAT
+268 AGRHQSAT
-276 ELARALRNAANIHPA
+276 ELARAFRNAANIHPA

-296 CIDANDQSR
+296 CIDATDQSR

-337 RIEVESTHYRGSQKS
+337 RIEVESAHYRSSQKS

-376 IRLNVAG
+376 LKLNVAG
-383 AGVELDGKEIGVTD
+383 ARVELDGKEIGVTD

-404 DSVEVGRRRVRL
+404 DSVEAGRRRVRL

-421 LPVKVDVDVEAWR
+421 LPVKVEVEVEAWR

-449 WRRMIT
+449 WRRIIT
-455 PAPVTIFLSIIFLS
+455 PAPVTIFLSVIFLS

-476 RKWKN
+476 RKWIN
-481 PPPSAPSAPSPT
+481 PPPSSPSSPTPT
-493 VELSPKTDVATN
+493 VEV
-505 SPTNSPPPSTP
+505 
-516 PPTAEISPKTDATTK
+516 SPKTDATTN
-531 GPKNSLG
+531 GPTNS
-538 PKTTTSPSSTAVAPT
+538 PAPETTLSPSPSPSSTAVVPT

-559 HVSFDELM
+559 HASFDELM
-567 AKAARSRKAGR
+567 TKAARSRKAGR
-578 HQESVNYYNQAL
+578 HQEAVNYYKQAL
-590 TLRRGDGKA
+590 TLRREDGKA
-599 LAGLMDAYHALGEYF
+599 LVGLMDAYHALGEYF
-614 LNRGQYKNAADAF
+614 LKRGQYKSAADAF

-656 KAIEQYNRAINL
+656 KAIEQYNRAITL

-674 VYVKLGNVYLNKANY
+674 VYVKLGNVYLSKANY

-694 QCAEAIKHD
+694 QCAEAIKRD

>member
-29 SVVYRARHEIGKYV
+29 SVVYRARHEIGEYV

-108 RKHGPIPIERASR
+108 RRHGPLPVERASR

-146 NIMLVADEHGEPD
+146 NIMLVAGEEGEPD
-159 VEAIRILDFGIAKV
+159 GEAIRILDFGIAKV

-197 RGATIDRRAD
+197 RGAAIDRRAD
-207 IYSLGVVLYQMLTGE
+207 IYSLGVVLYQMLIGE
-222 MPFKADSMWEMIR
+222 MPFKADSMPEMIR

-242 SPLREV
+242 RPLREV

-268 ADRHQSAT
+268 SARHQSAT

-296 CIDANDQSR
+296 CIDAIDQSR
-305 LAGASV
+305 LASASV
-311 YLNGKFAGNTAA
+311 YLNGKFAGNTGA
-323 GGELRLEQLTPREY
+323 GGELKLEQLTPREY
-337 RIEVESTHYRGSQKS
+337 RIEVESTHYQNSQKS

-383 AGVELDGKEIGVTD
+383 ARVELDGKEIGVTD
-397 PNGRFAS
+397 PNGRFTS
-404 DSVEVGRRRVRL
+404 DSVEAGRRRVRL

-421 LPVKVDVDVEAWR
+421 LPVKVEVDVEAWR

-449 WRRMIT
+449 WRRIIT
-455 PAPVTIFLSIIFLS
+455 PALVTIFLSIIFLS

-481 PPPSAPSAPSPT
+481 PPPSPPVSSTPT
-493 VELSPKTDVATN
+493 VEVSPKADATAN
-505 SPTNSPPPSTP
+505 APTNSPGRETPSP
-516 PPTAEISPKTDATTK
+516 
-531 GPKNSLG
+531 
-538 PKTTTSPSSTAVAPT
+538 SPSSAAVVPT

-559 HVSFDELM
+559 HASFDELM
-567 AKAARSRKAGR
+567 TKAARSRKAGR
-578 HQESVNYYNQAL
+578 HQEAVNYYKQAL

-599 LAGLMDAYHALGEYF
+599 QAGLEGANYDLGDYF
-614 LNRGQYKNAADAF
+614 LKRGQYKSAVGAF
-627 QQVLDIRP
+627 QQVLDVRP
-635 NDVPASLRLGDAYS
+635 NDVPANLRLGDAYS

-668 GFDNSV
+668 GFGNSV
-674 VYVKLGNVYLNKANY
+674 VYVKLGNVYLSKANY

-694 QCAEAIKHD
+694 QCAEAIKRD

-709 YSCAH
+709 YSCVH

-733 LIDANPQNELAIY
+733 MIDANPQNELAIY

>member
-1 MAKRDPLGL
+1 MAIVDPLGL
-10 IGEKLNRYRIEEFA
+10 IGEKLNRYQIEGFA

-43 VAVKVLDPELA
+43 VAVKVLDPQLA

-60 SSFLAEARNTAALRH
+60 NSFLAEARNTAALRH

-89 GWAYL
+89 GWAYM

-108 RKHGPIPIERASR
+108 RRQGPLPIERASR

-159 VEAIRILDFGIAKV
+159 GEAIRILDFGIAKV

-197 RGATIDRRAD
+197 RGAAIDRRAD
-207 IYSLGVVLYQMLTGE
+207 IYSLGIVLYQMLTGE
-222 MPFKADSMWEMIR
+222 MPFKADSMPEMIR
-235 LHCEASP
+235 LHCEAP
-242 SPLREV
+242 PRPLREV
-248 NPAIPQAIED
+248 NPAIPQAVED

-268 ADRHQSAT
+268 ADRHHSAT
-276 ELARALRNAANIHPA
+276 ELARAFRNAANIHPA

-296 CIDANDQSR
+296 CVDATDQSR
-305 LAGASV
+305 LPGASV

-337 RIEVESTHYRGSQKS
+337 RIEVESAHYQSSQKS

-376 IRLNVAG
+376 IKLNVAG
-383 AGVELDGKEIGVTD
+383 ARVELDGKEIGVTD
-397 PNGRFAS
+397 RNGRFTS
-404 DSVEVGRRRVRL
+404 DSVEAGRRRVRL

-421 LPVKVDVDVEAWR
+421 LPVKVEVEVEAWR

-449 WRRMIT
+449 WRRIIT
-455 PAPVTIFLSIIFLS
+455 PAPVAIFLSVIFLS

-476 RKWKN
+476 RKWRN
-481 PPPSAPSAPSPT
+481 PTPSSPSSPTPT
-493 VELSPKTDVATN
+493 VEA
-505 SPTNSPPPSTP
+505 
-516 PPTAEISPKTDATTK
+516 SPKTDAAANGLTNSPSPETT
-531 GPKNSLG
+531 PL
-538 PKTTTSPSSTAVAPT
+538 PTPTPTPLPTPTPRPTPSSTAVVPT

-559 HVSFDELM
+559 HGSFDEFM
-567 AKAARSRKAGR
+567 TKAARSQKVGR
-578 HQESVNYYNQAL
+578 HQEAVNYYKQAL

-599 LAGLMDAYHALGEYF
+599 LAGLMDASHALGEYF
-614 LNRGQYKNAADAF
+614 LKRRQYKSAADAF

-656 KAIEQYNRAINL
+656 KAIEQYKRAITL

-674 VYVKLGNVYLNKANY
+674 VYVKLGNVYLSKANY

-694 QCAEAIKHD
+694 QCAEAIKRD
-703 IKYREA
+703 IKYLEA

-733 LIDANPQNELAIY
+733 LIDANTQNELAIY

-767 LQALR
+767 LQALK

>member
-1 MAKRDPLGL
+1 MAIRDPLGL

-29 SVVYRARHEIGKYV
+29 SVVYRARHEISEYV

-60 SSFLAEARNTAALRH
+60 NSFLAEARNTAALRH

-108 RKHGPIPIERASR
+108 RRHGSLPIERASR

-146 NIMLVADEHGEPD
+146 NIMLVSNEQGGEQGEQEG
-159 VEAIRILDFGIAKV
+159 EAIRILDFGIAKV

-197 RGATIDRRAD
+197 RGAAIDRRAD

-222 MPFKADSMWEMIR
+222 MPFKADSMPEMIR
-235 LHCEASP
+235 LHCEAP
-242 SPLREV
+242 PRPLREV
-248 NPAIPQAIED
+248 NTAIPQAVED
-258 VVLKALAKKP
+258 VVLKALAKKA
-268 ADRHQSAT
+268 ADRHLSAT
-276 ELARALRNAANIHPA
+276 ELARAFRNAANIHPS

-296 CIDANDQSR
+296 CVDATDQSQ

-323 GGELRLEQLTPREY
+323 GGELRLEQLAPREY
-337 RIEVESTHYRGSQKS
+337 RIEVESAHYRSSQKS

-376 IRLNVAG
+376 IKLNVAG
-383 AGVELDGKEIGVTD
+383 ARVELDGKEIGVTD
-397 PNGRFAS
+397 HNGRFTS
-404 DSVEVGRRRVRL
+404 DSVEAGRRRVRL

-421 LPVKVDVDVEAWR
+421 LPVKVEVEVEAWR
-434 RASLDLSLEPRLGFE
+434 RASLDLSLDPRLGFE
-449 WRRMIT
+449 WRRIIT
-455 PAPVTIFLSIIFLS
+455 PAPVTIFLSVIFLS

-476 RKWKN
+476 RKWII
-481 PPPSAPSAPSPT
+481 PP
-493 VELSPKTDVATN
+493 
-505 SPTNSPPPSTP
+505 PPPSTP
-516 PPTAEISPKTDATTK
+516 TVEVSPKADATTNAPINSP
-531 GPKNSLG
+531 GPETK
-538 PKTTTSPSSTAVAPT
+538 PSPSKSSTAVVPT

-559 HVSFDELM
+559 HASFDELM
-567 AKAARSRKAGR
+567 TKAARSRKAGR
-578 HQESVNYYNQAL
+578 HQEAVNYYKQAL
-590 TLRRGDGKA
+590 TLRQGDDKA
-599 LAGLMDAYHALGEYF
+599 QAGLVGAYYELGDYF
-614 LNRGQYKNAADAF
+614 LKGGQYKSAVGAF
-627 QQVLDIRP
+627 QQVLDVRP
-635 NDVPASLRLGDAYS
+635 NDVPANLRLGDAYS

-668 GFDNSV
+668 GFGNSV
-674 VYVKLGNVYLNKANY
+674 VYVKLGNVYLSRANY

-694 QCAEAIKHD
+694 QCAEAIKRD

-723 DDKAKDFYRR
+723 DDKAKDLYRR

>member
-10 IGEKLNRYRIEEFA
+10 IGEKLNRYRIEDFA

-29 SVVYRARHEIGKYV
+29 SVVYRARHEIGEYV

-94 VMEWLDG
+94 VMEWLEG

-108 RKHGPIPIERASR
+108 RRHGPLPIERASR

-146 NIMLVADEHGEPD
+146 NIMLVSNDHEGEHGEPD
-159 VEAIRILDFGIAKV
+159 GEAIRILDFGIAKV

-197 RGATIDRRAD
+197 RGAAIDRRAD
-207 IYSLGVVLYQMLTGE
+207 IYSLGVVLYQMLIGK
-222 MPFKADSMWEMIR
+222 MPFEADSMPEMIR

-242 SPLREV
+242 MPLREV
-248 NPAIPQAIED
+248 NPAIPQAVED

-268 ADRHQSAT
+268 PDRHQSAT
-276 ELARALRNAANIHPA
+276 ELARAFRNAANIHPA

-296 CIDANDQSR
+296 CVDATDQSR

-311 YLNGKFAGNTAA
+311 YLNGKFAGNTDA
-323 GGELRLEQLTPREY
+323 GGELRLEQLAPREY
-337 RIEVESTHYRGSQKS
+337 RIEVESAHYRSSQRS

-376 IRLNVAG
+376 IKLNVAG
-383 AGVELDGKEIGVTD
+383 ARVELDGKEIGVTD

-404 DSVEVGRRRVRL
+404 DSVEAGRRRVRL

-421 LPVKVDVDVEAWR
+421 LPGKVEVEVEAWR

-449 WRRMIT
+449 WRRIIT
-455 PAPVTIFLSIIFLS
+455 PAPVTIFLSAIFLS
-469 LIGYGAY
+469 LVGYGAY
-476 RKWKN
+476 RKWIS
-481 PPPSAPSAPSPT
+481 PPPTPPSSPT
-493 VELSPKTDVATN
+493 PAVELSPKAEATANVPTNSPAPEATTNVPTN
-505 SPTNSPPPSTP
+505 SPT
-516 PPTAEISPKTDATTK
+516 
-531 GPKNSLG
+531 
-538 PKTTTSPSSTAVAPT
+538 PKTTRTPSPSSTAVVPT
-553 VTPPAD
+553 ATPPAD
-559 HVSFDELM
+559 HASFDELM
-567 AKAARSRKAGR
+567 NKAARSRKAGR
-578 HQESVNYYNQAL
+578 DQEAVNYYKQAL

-599 LAGLMDAYHALGEYF
+599 LAGLVDASHALGEYF
-614 LNRGQYKNAADAF
+614 LKRGQYKSAADAF

-635 NDVPASLRLGDAYS
+635 NDIPASLRLGDAYS
-649 GIPENYD
+649 GIPGNYD
-656 KAIEQYNRAINL
+656 KAIEQYNRAITL

-674 VYVKLGNVYLNKANY
+674 VYVKLGNVYLGKGNY

-694 QCAEAIKHD
+694 QCAEAIKRD

-709 YSCAH
+709 YLCAH

-723 DDKAKDFYRR
+723 DDKAKDFYRK
-733 LIDANPQNELAIY
+733 LIDSNPQNELAIY

-783 ARIY
+783 ARIYEK